1 MINFNGMKRL
11 CEFFTYLFFVLL
23 IAGCS
28 VEPDKKSILYI
39 NSYHQGYG
47 SGDDIAR
54 GIFETLEGKNIDLEV
69 IYMDTKRNLSNEYI
83 ERISKQIADSIIHKS
98 PDLIIASDDNAVAYV
113 VSTYLKDLTIPV
125 VYCGVNWT
133 TDQYDLPESHITG
146 MIEVLP
152 FEQGIELT
160 KSFNPD
166 IQNVYV
172 LSENSNSEQKNIQ
185 YIAEICDDLSL
196 SLHYKLVEDFDAWK
210 EGFLEGNK
218 SSDLVYIP
226 TNGAISNWDEQLA
239 IDFIKENIQKPVMSC
254 DDFMMPYCVFGLTK
268 VQSEQGVWAAETALR
283 ILDGTDPA
291 SIPQAKN
298 KQTQIWFNP
307 VLAGIIEINPDKE
320 FIENSTVFKY

>member
-1 MINFNGMKRL
+1 MKRL
-11 CEFFTYLFFVLL
+11 LEFFTYLILLLL

-28 VEPDKKSILYI
+28 KQPDRKSILYI
-39 NSYHQGYG
+39 NSYHEGYG
-47 SGDDIAR
+47 SSDDIAR
-54 GIFETLEGKNIDLEV
+54 GIYETLDGKDIDLEV
-69 IYMDTKRNLSNEYI
+69 IYMDTKRNLDPEYI
-83 ERISKQIADSIIHKS
+83 EKISLQIVDSIKYKS

-113 VSTYLKDLTIPV
+113 VSAHLKDFTIPI

-133 TDQYDLPESHITG
+133 TDQYDLPDNHITG

-160 KSFNPD
+160 KSFHPD

-172 LSENSNSEQKNIQ
+172 LSEYSNSEQKNIQ
-185 YIAEICDDLSL
+185 YIAEICDDLGL
-196 SLHYKLVEDFDAWK
+196 SLHYKLVADFDAWK

-226 TNGAISNWDEQLA
+226 TNGAIANWDEQLA
-239 IDFIKENIQKPVMSC
+239 ISFIKENIQKPVMSC

-268 VQSEQGVWAAETALR
+268 VQSEQGVWAAETALS
-283 ILDGTDPA
+283 ILEGKDPA

-307 VLAGIIEINPDKE
+307 TLAEILNINPDKE
-320 FIENSTVFKY
+320 FIDSSTVFQY

>member
-1 MINFNGMKRL
+1 MKRL
-11 CEFFTYLFFVLL
+11 HKFFRYLFFALL

-28 VEPDKKSILYI
+28 QQPAKKSILYI
-39 NSYHQGYG
+39 NSYHDGYG
-47 SGDDIAR
+47 SSDDIAS
-54 GIFETLEGKNIDLEV
+54 GIYETLEGKDINLEV
-69 IYMDTKRNLSNEYI
+69 IYMDTKRNLEPAYI
-83 ERISKQIADSIIHKS
+83 EKISRQIIDSIKLKS

-113 VSTYLKDLTIPV
+113 VSAYLKDVPTPI

-133 TDQYDLPESHITG
+133 AEQYDLPENHITG
-146 MIEVLP
+146 MLEVLP

-160 KSFNPD
+160 KTFHPD

-185 YIAEICDDLSL
+185 YIAEICDDIGIN
-196 SLHYKLVEDFDAWK
+196 LHYKLVEDFDAWK
-210 EGFLEGNK
+210 EGFIEGNK

-226 TNGAISNWDEQLA
+226 TNGAITEWDDEMA
-239 IDFIKENIQKPVMSC
+239 ISFIKENIQKPVMSC

-268 VQSEQGVWAAETALR
+268 VQTEQGVWAAETALS
-283 ILDGTDPA
+283 ILDGKDPA

-307 VLAGIIEINPDKE
+307 ILAEIIKIKPDQV
-320 FIENSTVFKY
+320 FIDSSTVYQY

>member
-1 MINFNGMKRL
+1 MNRL
-11 CEFFTYLFFVLL
+11 IKFFTYLLL
-23 IAGCS
+23 VFLIVGCS
-28 VEPDKKSILYI
+28 KEPDTKSILYI
-39 NSYHQGYG
+39 NSYHDGYG
-47 SGDDIAR
+47 SSDDIAK
-54 GIFETLEGKNIDLEV
+54 GIYETLEGKNIDLEV
-69 IYMDTKRNLSNEYI
+69 IYMDTKRNLNTEYI
-83 ERISKQIADSIIHKS
+83 ERISKQIADSVNHKS

-113 VSTYLKDLTIPV
+113 VSTHLKNHAIPI

-160 KSFNPD
+160 KSFRPD

-185 YIAEICDDLSL
+185 YIAEICDDLGL

-226 TNGAISNWDEQLA
+226 TNGAIANWDKQIA
-239 IDFIKENIQKPVMSC
+239 ISFIKENIKKPVMSC

-268 VQSEQGVWAAETALR
+268 VQSEQGVWAAETALS
-283 ILDGTDPA
+283 ILDGKDPA

-298 KQTQIWFNP
+298 SLTQIWFNP
-307 VLAGIIEINPDKE
+307 SLAEIIEINPDKD
-320 FIENSTVFKY
+320 FIDNSTIFQY

>member
-1 MINFNGMKRL
+1 MKRL
-11 CEFFTYLFFVLL
+11 IEFFTFLLLLLLFT
-23 IAGCS
+23 GCA
-28 VEPDKKSILYI
+28 EQTDKKNILYI
-39 NSYHQGYG
+39 NSYHAGYG
-47 SGDDIAR
+47 SSDDIAR
-54 GIFETLEGKNIDLEV
+54 GIFETLEGKDIDLEV
-69 IYMDTKRNLSNEYI
+69 IYMDTKRNMDPEYI
-83 ERISKQIADSIIHKS
+83 EKISRQIVDSIKLKS
-98 PDLIIASDDNAVAYV
+98 PDLIIASDDNAVAYI
-113 VSTYLKDLTIPV
+113 VSVYLKDLTIPV

-133 TDQYDLPESHITG
+133 TDQYDLPASLITG

-160 KSFNPD
+160 KSFRPD

-185 YIAEICDDLSL
+185 YIAEICDDIGL

-210 EGFLEGNK
+210 EGFLEGNQ

-226 TNGAISNWDEQLA
+226 TNGAIANWDKQLA
-239 IDFIKENIQKPVMSC
+239 INFIKENIQKPVMSC

-268 VQSEQGVWAAETALR
+268 VQSEQGVWAAETALS
-283 ILDGTDPA
+283 ILDGKDPA

-307 VLAGIIEINPDKE
+307 SLAEIINIKPDKE
-320 FIENSTVFKY
+320 FLENSTVYQY

>member
-1 MINFNGMKRL
+1 MKRL
-11 CEFFTYLFFVLL
+11 IEFFTYLILILL
-23 IAGCS
+23 VAGCS
-28 VEPDKKSILYI
+28 EQPDKKSILYI
-39 NSYHQGYG
+39 NSYHAGYG
-47 SGDDIAR
+47 SSDDIAR
-54 GIFETLEGKNIDLEV
+54 GIYETLEGQDIDLEV
-69 IYMDTKRNLSNEYI
+69 IYMDTKRNMEPEYI
-83 ERISKQIADSIIHKS
+83 ERISRQIVDSIKHKS

-113 VSTYLKDLTIPV
+113 VSAFLKDLTIPV

-133 TDQYDLPESHITG
+133 TDQYDLPGSHITG

-160 KSFNPD
+160 KSFRPD

-185 YIAEICDDLSL
+185 YIAEICDDIGL

-210 EGFLEGNK
+210 EGFLEGNR

-239 IDFIKENIQKPVMSC
+239 ISFIKENIQKPVISC

-268 VQSEQGVWAAETALR
+268 VQSEQGVWAAETALS
-283 ILDGTDPA
+283 ILGGKDPA

-307 VLAGIIEINPDKE
+307 SLAEIINIKPDKE
-320 FIENSTVFKY
+320 FIENSMVFQY

>member
-1 MINFNGMKRL
+1 MNRL
-11 CEFFTYLFFVLL
+11 IKFFTYLLL
-23 IAGCS
+23 IFLIVGCS
-28 VEPDKKSILYI
+28 KEPDTKSILYI
-39 NSYHQGYG
+39 NSYHDGYG
-47 SGDDIAR
+47 SSDDIAK
-54 GIFETLEGKNIDLEV
+54 GIYETLEGKNIDLEV
-69 IYMDTKRNLSNEYI
+69 IYMDTKRNLNTEYI
-83 ERISKQIADSIIHKS
+83 ERISKQIADSVNHKS

-113 VSTYLKDLTIPV
+113 VSTHLKNHAIPI

-160 KSFNPD
+160 KSFRPD

-185 YIAEICDDLSL
+185 YIAEICDDLGL

-226 TNGAISNWDEQLA
+226 TNGAIANWDKQIA
-239 IDFIKENIQKPVMSC
+239 ISFIKENIKKPVMSC

-268 VQSEQGVWAAETALR
+268 VQSEQGVWAAETALS
-283 ILDGTDPA
+283 ILDGKDPA

-298 KQTQIWFNP
+298 SLTQIWFNP
-307 VLAGIIEINPDKE
+307 SLAEIIEINPDKD
-320 FIENSTVFKY
+320 FIDNSTIFQY

>member
-1 MINFNGMKRL
+1 MKRFYK
-11 CEFFTYLFFVLL
+11 FFTYLILVLL

-28 VEPDKKSILYI
+28 QPPAKKSILYI
-39 NSYHQGYG
+39 NSYHEGYG
-47 SGDDIAR
+47 SSDDIAR
-54 GIFETLEGKNIDLEV
+54 GIFETLEGKEIDLEV
-69 IYMDTKRNLSNEYI
+69 IYMDTKRNLEPEYI
-83 ERISKQIADSIIHKS
+83 EKISRQIADSIKRKS

-113 VSTYLKDLTIPV
+113 VSAYLKDVPTPV

-133 TDQYDLPESHITG
+133 ADQYDLPESHITG
-146 MIEVLP
+146 MLEVLP

-160 KSFNPD
+160 KTFHPE

-185 YIAEICDDLSL
+185 YIAEICDDLDL
-196 SLHYKLVEDFDAWK
+196 DLHYKLVKDFDAWK
-210 EGFLEGNK
+210 KGFLEGNE

-226 TNGAISNWDEQLA
+226 TNGAISDWDEEQA
-239 IDFIKENIQKPVMSC
+239 INFIKENIKKPVMSC

-268 VQSEQGVWAAETALR
+268 VQSEQGVWAAETAIS
-283 ILDGTDPA
+283 ILDGKDPA

-307 VLAGIIEINPDKE
+307 TLADIINIKPDKE
-320 FIENSTVFKY
+320 FLEKSTVYRY

>member
-1 MINFNGMKRL
+1 MKRL
-11 CEFFTYLFFVLL
+11 YKFFRYLILVLF

-28 VEPDKKSILYI
+28 QQSAKKSILYI
-39 NSYHQGYG
+39 NSYHEGYG

-54 GIFETLEGKNIDLEV
+54 GIYETLEGKDIDLEV
-69 IYMDTKRNLSNEYI
+69 IYMDTKRNLEPAYI
-83 ERISKQIADSIIHKS
+83 EKISRQIVDSIKHKS

-113 VSTYLKDLTIPV
+113 VSAYLKDATTPI

-133 TDQYDLPESHITG
+133 ADQYDLPENHITG
-146 MIEVLP
+146 MLEVLP

-160 KSFNPD
+160 KTFHPD

-185 YIAEICDDLSL
+185 YIAEICDDLGL
-196 SLHYKLVEDFDAWK
+196 SLHYKLVKDFDGWK
-210 EGFLEGNK
+210 EGFIEGNN

-226 TNGAISNWDEQLA
+226 TNGAITNWDNEMA
-239 IDFIKENIQKPVMSC
+239 ISFIKENIQKPVISC

-268 VQSEQGVWAAETALR
+268 VQTEQGVWAAETALS
-283 ILDGTDPA
+283 ILDGKDPA

-307 VLAGIIEINPDKE
+307 TLAEIIKINPDQE
-320 FIENSTVFKY
+320 FIDSSTVYQY